1 MSDDQSPDPAPE
13 SADTA
18 LPAPRR
24 AAFPDYEIAELAR
37 RARKTN
43 GPLMSLLQKL
53 GGSVETQMNRLPDA
67 ARNRIEVLTMATLTR
82 ALGVAALGR
91 HAPDIG
97 PAGAPLAAAIS
108 GAAGGAGG
116 LATSIAE
123 LPVTITL
130 ILSAIRK
137 AAEDEGFDTA
147 DPAIQAEILR
157 CFAAGTPSGG
167 DDGVNTALIGARLT
181 LTGPALQK
189 LIATLAP
196 KIAAGLSQKLAAQAV
211 PVLGALS
218 GAAVNAAFLS
228 HYRELARIRF
238 RLLRLAQEHG
248 AERVVAR
255 FNAAASVKP
264 LLRSD

>member
-1 MSDDQSPDPAPE
+1 
-13 SADTA
+13 
-18 LPAPRR
+18 
-24 AAFPDYEIAELAR
+24 
-37 RARKTN
+37 
-43 GPLMSLLQKL
+43 
-53 GGSVETQMNRLPDA
+53 
-67 ARNRIEVLTMATLTR
+67 
-82 ALGVAALGR
+82 
-91 HAPDIG
+91 
-97 PAGAPLAAAIS
+97 
-108 GAAGGAGG
+108 
-116 LATSIAE
+116 
-123 LPVTITL
+123 
-130 ILSAIRK
+130 
-137 AAEDEGFDTA
+137 
-147 DPAIQAEILR
+147 
-157 CFAAGTPSGG
+157 
-167 DDGVNTALIGARLT
+167 VNTALIGARLT